1 MTPMSSLL
9 YFLFLLLLTPP
20 PVAGKSIIEPC
31 SSSDACNALV
41 GYSLYADLKVSE
53 VAALF
58 QVDPLS
64 LLAANAGDLSAPGA
78 ADFILPAGTLLRVP
92 VVCACSGGIRR
103 SVSVHYLTR
112 PADTIAAVAG
122 EVYGGL
128 VSGDQI
134 REANGISGGGEVDA
148 GWNLAVPLPCTCFNN
163 SDDLLPAIYLS
174 YVVRAGDTAA
184 QIAAA
189 HSTTVTD
196 ILNANA
202 MGSPSVNPGD
212 ILAIP
217 LPACASA
224 FPRYA
229 ADYGLIAANGSF
241 AITAGHC
248 VQCSCGP
255 ADLQLYCAPA
265 ALAVSCASMQCA
277 NSDLM
282 LGSSTARP
290 AGGGCSVTS
299 CSYGGFVNGSIAT
312 VLSTSLQPKCPGP
325 RELPALS
332 LPPATL
338 ARRPSLSPSPAPAA
352 AGAVPAGGGFP
363 GLSPAEGPAGSFAGN
378 GAGAVTGGW
387 RWFAGVV
394 LLRLVLE
401 LLLP

>member
-217 LPACASA
+217 LPACASV

-241 AITAGHC
+241 AITA
-248 VQCSCGP
+248 
-255 ADLQLYCAPA
+255 ATALYCAPA

-282 LGSSTARP
+282 LGARRRGLP
-290 AGGGCSVTS
+290 A
-299 CSYGGFVNGSIAT
+299 AAA
-312 VLSTSLQPKCPGP
+312 LSTSLQPKCPGP